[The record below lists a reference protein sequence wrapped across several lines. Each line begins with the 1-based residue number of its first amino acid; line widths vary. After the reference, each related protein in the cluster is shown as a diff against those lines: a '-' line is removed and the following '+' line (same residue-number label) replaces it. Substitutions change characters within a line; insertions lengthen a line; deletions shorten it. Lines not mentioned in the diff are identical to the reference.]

1 MCLKL
6 KLKPHEKLII
16 GGAVIQNGDTG
27 VEIFVENKVPI
38 LRKKDIIGLSQADT
52 PCKKVY
58 FIIQM
63 MYVDEQNIT
72 EHHKVYWSLVREII
86 EAAPSTRLM
95 FQVISDHILQQN
107 YYQAL
112 KSAKKLIEYEQEVMN
127 SVRST
132 TSL

>member
-16 GGAVIQNGDTG
+16 GGAIIQNGDTG

-63 MYVDEQNIT
+63 MYIDEQNIT

-112 KSAKKLIEYEQEVMN
+112 KSANKLIEYEREVMN

-132 TSL
+132 ASI